1 MSKNDDTIE
10 VEGIVKEVLPGSQY
24 NIEITEENFPTKT
37 IRGYLG
43 GKMRKNFIKILPG
56 DCVKVVLSPYDLEKG
71 RVVYRSTAVKK

>member
-1 MSKNDDTIE
+1 MSKVDDTIE

-24 NIEITEENFPTKT
+24 MIEITEENFPAKL

-56 DCVKVVLSPYDLEKG
+56 DSVKVILSPYDLEKG
-71 RVVYRSTAVKK
+71 RVVYRSTGVKK